1 MNLAGVFAAEQGD
14 LTSARRWFEDALAA
28 ARQIGDEKRIA
39 GGLANLGG
47 VLFLAGRHGEA
58 RAHYKEALAL
68 SRLRGDDR
76 SVAQCLENLA
86 CIASHLCELE
96 RARTLIDESL
106 DSALAD
112 GNLDQ
117 IVLSQRTRG
126 QVLLVAR
133 EVDEAARVLQQAVT
147 HAHELGRL
155 QLLADCL
162 DTVAVVAVERDDPVR
177 AATLVG
183 AADSLRATS
192 GAARLPDLLG
202 LHERALESARR
213 TLGGDDS
220 FGDYVARG
228 RDLSLDDV
236 LDLAR
241 VA

>member
-1 MNLAGVFAAEQGD
+1 
-14 LTSARRWFEDALAA
+14 ARRWFEDALAA

-86 CIASHLCELE
+86 CIAAHLGELE

-155 QLLADCL
+155 QL
-162 DTVAVVAVERDDPVR
+162 
-177 AATLVG
+177 
-183 AADSLRATS
+183 
-192 GAARLPDLLG
+192 
-202 LHERALESARR
+202 
-213 TLGGDDS
+213 
-220 FGDYVARG
+220 
-228 RDLSLDDV
+228 
-236 LDLAR
+236 
-241 VA
+241 